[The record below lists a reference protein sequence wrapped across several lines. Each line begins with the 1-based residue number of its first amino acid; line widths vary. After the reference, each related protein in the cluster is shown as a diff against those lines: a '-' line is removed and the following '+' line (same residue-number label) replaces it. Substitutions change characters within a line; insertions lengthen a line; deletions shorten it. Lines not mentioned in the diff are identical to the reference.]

1 MNRKTALFAAF
12 LLAVP
17 SLAALAQQPPDEEN
31 AMPVAMEEDEGMP
44 PEGGPA
50 PENRPG
56 THEGMMPGAMM
67 GEKGAMRGHG
77 MMMRGGMMGKMGK
90 MDRKGPMGDGMFGG
104 EGMDRMI
111 EQIRKDDPALADKL
125 EKMKKEKPFIF
136 HAVIRDVAP
145 KLFMAGMS
153 GDKELRANA
162 VKMFRLEVEI
172 RELSWS
178 YKKDDKADKD
188 RIKKELQ
195 EKLAQEFD
203 VKLALDQ
210 ARVKMLSKEV
220 DELKTRVE
228 KRKTAKAALVGDRLA
243 EALGEKETW

>member
-1 MNRKTALFAAF
+1 
-12 LLAVP
+12 
-17 SLAALAQQPPDEEN
+17 
-31 AMPVAMEEDEGMP
+31 MEEDEGLPPGGPEGMP
-44 PEGGPA
+44 PP
-50 PENRPG
+50 
-56 THEGMMPGAMM
+56 PGAMM

-104 EGMDRMI
+104 EGMDRMLD
-111 EQIRKDDPALADKL
+111 QIRKDDPALADKL

-162 VKMFRLEVEI
+162 VKIFRLELEI

-178 YKKDDKADKD
+178 YKKDETADKD
-188 RIKKELQ
+188 KIKKELQ

-220 DELKTRVE
+220 DGLKTRVE

-243 EALGEKETW
+243 EVLGEKETW